1 MNAENEARNQAQRSK
16 GKIAVQWVGLPDGA
30 NLRDVFKAALK
41 DASLTNPQA
50 ADLIASMPRAPNGGR
65 FDFNCP
71 YRPEANEPLGNGQ
84 QISDVC
90 YFFGRN
96 LKLLQALAAF
106 CKEHQAHPSRVA
118 FIAYTNR
125 SLKEEE
131 AAWYEQTLK
140 DLGYLTQ
147 EQVLVRVSAQGDAE
161 KQLQG
166 IKEAWAKGKLKIV
179 LTSYSTMS
187 RAVNPQFPAKDLLK
201 KYPDDYVILDERFY
215 DQEQPM
221 VDINGCYM
229 ELPTH
234 VLPAISTDRG

>member
-1 MNAENEARNQAQRSK
+1 MILVSAPAETDAIFRNFGLEWVYDNVPRVYQLPEQVERQLNAENEARNQAQRSK

-50 ADLIASMPRAPNGGR
+50 ADLIASMPGAPNDGR

-118 FIAYTNR
+118 FIAYKIGR
-125 SLKEEE
+125 ASCRE
-131 AAWYEQTLK
+131 
-140 DLGYLTQ
+140 
-147 EQVLVRVSAQGDAE
+147 RV
-161 KQLQG
+161 
-166 IKEAWAKGKLKIV
+166 
-179 LTSYSTMS
+179 
-187 RAVNPQFPAKDLLK
+187 
-201 KYPDDYVILDERFY
+201 
-215 DQEQPM
+215 
-221 VDINGCYM
+221 
-229 ELPTH
+229 
-234 VLPAISTDRG
+234 